1 VKPWERHALLKPEE
15 TVLKLKVLI
24 AASGLLMCMGALPLW
39 AQGFPAKPLRL
50 ILPFPPGGPTDLLG
64 RTLGQ
69 KMAENMGQAVVIDN
83 RPGAGGNLGVELAA
97 KSPPDGYTMVLSSP
111 LISISPSLYA
121 KLNYDPVKDLAPISL
136 AAAIQ
141 NVMIVHPSVPSRS
154 LKEFIAMATANPGKF
169 NFGSGGTGTT
179 SHLAPELLMSL
190 TKIKM
195 VHVPFKGTG
204 VGMIGLMSGQVDTL
218 FIAAPIAA
226 PQVNAGKVRALAV
239 LAEKRTAALPNVP
252 TSKEAGLN
260 DFVVPLWYGILTSA
274 GTARDNIAKL
284 NTEVAR
290 ALGAKDLMD
299 KFASAGIDPMPSS
312 PEQFAAFIRSETVR
326 YAKVI
331 RDAGI
336 KPE

>member
-1 VKPWERHALLKPEE
+1 M
-15 TVLKLKVLI
+15 KLNAWLV
-24 AASGLLMCMGALPLW
+24 AGGLTIFTGGVTDLF
-39 AQGFPAKPLRL
+39 AQAYPSKPLRM

-64 RTLGQ
+64 RTLGA
-69 KMAENMGQAVVIDN
+69 KMAENIGHAVVIDN

-111 LISISPSLYA
+111 LIAIAPSLYA
-121 KLNYDPVKDLAPISL
+121 RLNYDPVKDLAPISL
-136 AAAIQ
+136 AAAVQ
-141 NVMIVHPSVPSRS
+141 NVMIVHPSVPAKT
-154 LKEFIAMATANPGKF
+154 LKEFIAMAKANPGKF
-169 NFGSGGTGTT
+169 NFGSGGSGTT
-179 SHLAPELLMSL
+179 SHLAPELLKSL
-190 TKIKM
+190 AKINM

-226 PQVNAGKVRALAV
+226 PQVNAGKVRALVV

-252 TSKEAGLN
+252 TTKEAGV
-260 DFVVPLWYGILTSA
+260 DDYVVPLWYGLLASA
-274 GTARDNIAKL
+274 GTQRDYIMKLNGEIAK
-284 NTEVAR
+284 
-290 ALGAKDLMD
+290 ALAAKDVID

-312 PEQFAAFIRSETVR
+312 PEQFSSFIRTETVR

-331 RDAGI
+331 KDAGI

>member
-1 VKPWERHALLKPEE
+1 MLKALM
-15 TVLKLKVLI
+15 V
-24 AASGLLMCMGALPLW
+24 ASGVTICMGGASPLF
-39 AQGFPAKPLRL
+39 AQSFPAKPLRL

-69 KMAENMGQAVVIDN
+69 QMAVQIGHAVIVDN

-141 NVMIVHPSVPSRS
+141 NVMIVHPSVPAKT
-154 LKEFIAMATANPGKF
+154 LKAFIAMARANPGKF

-190 TKIKM
+190 TRIKM

-252 TSKEAGLN
+252 TTKEAGV
-260 DFVVPLWYGILTSA
+260 DDYVVPLWYGVLTST
-274 GTARDNIAKL
+274 GTSRDNIMKL
-284 NTEVAR
+284 NAEIAK
-290 ALGAKDLMD
+290 ALGSKDVIE
-299 KFASAGIDPMPSS
+299 KFATAGIDPMPSS
-312 PEQFAAFIRSETVR
+312 PEQFASFIRSETVR

-331 RDAGI
+331 KDAGI

>member
-1 VKPWERHALLKPEE
+1 M
-15 TVLKLKVLI
+15 KLKTWMV
-24 AASGLLMCMGALPLW
+24 AGSLLFCAGNGSLLF
-39 AQGFPAKPLRL
+39 AQAFPSKPLRM

-64 RTLGQ
+64 RTLGA
-69 KMAENMGQAVVIDN
+69 KMAENIGHAVVIDN

-121 KLNYDPVKDLAPISL
+121 KLNYDPAKDLAPISL
-136 AAAIQ
+136 AAAVQ
-141 NVMIVHPSVPSRS
+141 NVMIVHPSVPAKT
-154 LKEFIAMATANPGKF
+154 LKEFIAMAKANPGKF
-169 NFGSGGTGTT
+169 NFGSGGSGTT
-179 SHLAPELLMSL
+179 SHLAPELLKSL
-190 TKIKM
+190 TKINM

-204 VGMIGLMSGQVDTL
+204 LGMIGLMSGQVDTI

-226 PQVNAGKVRALAV
+226 PQVKAGKVRALAV

-252 TSKEAGLN
+252 TTKEAGV
-260 DFVVPLWYGILTSA
+260 DDYVVPLWYGILTST

-284 NTEVAR
+284 NVEIAK
-290 ALGAKDLMD
+290 ALGSKDVVE
-299 KFASAGIDPMPSS
+299 KFAAAGIDPMPSS
-312 PEQFAAFIRSETVR
+312 PEHFASFIRSETVR

-331 RDAGI
+331 KDAGI

>member
-1 VKPWERHALLKPEE
+1 MK
-15 TVLKLKVLI
+15 LKLNAWLV
-24 AASGLLMCMGALPLW
+24 AGGLTIFTGGVTDLF
-39 AQGFPAKPLRL
+39 AQAYPSKPLRM

-64 RTLGQ
+64 RTLGA
-69 KMAENMGQAVVIDN
+69 KMAENIGHAVVIDN

-97 KSPPDGYTMVLSSP
+97 KSAPDGYTMVLSSP
-111 LISISPSLYA
+111 LIAIAPSLYA
-121 KLNYDPVKDLAPISL
+121 RLNYDPVKDLAPISL
-136 AAAIQ
+136 AAAVQ
-141 NVMIVHPSVPSRS
+141 NVMIVHPSVPAKT
-154 LKEFIAMATANPGKF
+154 LKEFIAMAKANPGKF
-169 NFGSGGTGTT
+169 NFGSGGSGTT
-179 SHLAPELLMSL
+179 SHLAPELLKSL
-190 TKIKM
+190 AKINM

-252 TSKEAGLN
+252 TTKEAGV
-260 DFVVPLWYGILTSA
+260 DDYVVPLWYGLLASA
-274 GTARDNIAKL
+274 GTQRDYIMKLNGEIAK
-284 NTEVAR
+284 
-290 ALGAKDLMD
+290 ALAAKDVID

-312 PEQFAAFIRSETVR
+312 PEQFSSFIRTETVR

-331 RDAGI
+331 KDAGI

>member
-1 VKPWERHALLKPEE
+1 MNLNAWVV
-15 TVLKLKVLI
+15 TG
-24 AASGLLMCMGALPLW
+24 GLMMFTGGATDLY
-39 AQGFPAKPLRL
+39 AQAYPSKPLRM

-64 RTLGQ
+64 RTLGA
-69 KMAENMGQAVVIDN
+69 KMAENIGHAVVIDN

-97 KSPPDGYTMVLSSP
+97 KSAPDGYTMVLSSP
-111 LISISPSLYA
+111 LIAIAPSLYA
-121 KLNYDPVKDLAPISL
+121 RLNYDPVKDLAPISL
-136 AAAIQ
+136 AAAVQ
-141 NVMIVHPSVPSRS
+141 NVMIVHPSVPAKT
-154 LKEFIAMATANPGKF
+154 LKDFIAMARANPGKF
-169 NFGSGGTGTT
+169 NFGSGGSGTT
-179 SHLAPELLMSL
+179 SHLAPELLKSL
-190 TKIKM
+190 AKINM

-252 TSKEAGLN
+252 TTKEAGV
-260 DFVVPLWYGILTSA
+260 DDYVVPLWYGLLASA
-274 GTARDNIAKL
+274 GTQRDYIMKLNGEIAK
-284 NTEVAR
+284 
-290 ALGAKDLMD
+290 ALAAKDVID

-312 PEQFAAFIRSETVR
+312 PEQFSSFIRTETVR

-331 RDAGI
+331 KDAGI

>member
-1 VKPWERHALLKPEE
+1 M
-15 TVLKLKVLI
+15 KLKCAVVV
-24 AASGLLMCMGALPLW
+24 SGLMVGLGGASALF
-39 AQGFPAKPLRL
+39 AQAFPAKPLRL

-69 KMAENMGQAVVIDN
+69 KMAENIGHAVVIDN

-111 LISISPSLYA
+111 LISISPTLYA
-121 KLNYDPVKDLAPISL
+121 KLNYDPAKDLAPISQ

-141 NVMIVHPSVPSRS
+141 NVMIVHPSVPAKT
-154 LKEFIAMATANPGKF
+154 LKEFIAMAKASPGKF
-169 NFGSGGTGTT
+169 NFGSGGSGTT
-179 SHLAPELLMSL
+179 SHLAPELLKSL
-190 TKIKM
+190 AKINM

-204 VGMIGLMSGQVDTL
+204 VGMIGLLSGQVDTI
-218 FIAAPIAA
+218 FIAAPVAA
-226 PQVNAGKVRALAV
+226 PQVKAGKVRALAV

-252 TSKEAGLN
+252 TTKEAGV
-260 DFVVPLWYGILTSA
+260 DDYVVPLWYGILTST
-274 GTARDNIAKL
+274 GTSRENIVRL
-284 NTEVAR
+284 NTEIAK
-290 ALGAKDLMD
+290 ALAAKEVIE
-299 KFASAGIDPMPSS
+299 KFTASGIDATPSS

-331 RDAGI
+331 KDAGI

>member
-1 VKPWERHALLKPEE
+1 MLNMKAWIV
-15 TVLKLKVLI
+15 
-24 AASGLLMCMGALPLW
+24 ASGAMICAGYVLPLL
-39 AQGFPAKPLRL
+39 AQGYPAKPLRL

-64 RTLGQ
+64 RALGQ
-69 KMAENMGQAVVIDN
+69 KMAENIGHAVIIDN

-97 KSPPDGYTMVLSSP
+97 KAPPDGYTMVLSSP

-136 AAAIQ
+136 AASIQ
-141 NVMIVHPSVPSRS
+141 NVMIVHPSVPAKT
-154 LKEFIAMATANPGKF
+154 LKEFIAMAKANPGKF

-190 TKIKM
+190 AKIKM

-204 VGMIGLMSGQVDTL
+204 LGMIGLMSGQVDAL
-218 FIAAPIAA
+218 FIAAPIGA
-226 PQVNAGKVRALAV
+226 PQINAGKVRALAV

-252 TSKEAGLN
+252 TAKEAGLD
-260 DFVVPLWYGILTSA
+260 DFVVPIWYGILTSA
-274 GTARDNIAKL
+274 GTSRDNIMKL
-284 NTEVAR
+284 NAEIAK
-290 ALGAKDLMD
+290 ALGSKDVIE
-299 KFASAGIDPMPSS
+299 KFASAGIDPTPTS
-312 PEQFAAFIRSETVR
+312 PEQFASFIRSETVR

-331 RDAGI
+331 KDAGI

>member
-1 VKPWERHALLKPEE
+1 M
-15 TVLKLKVLI
+15 KLNAWLV
-24 AASGLLMCMGALPLW
+24 AGGLTIFTGGVTDLF
-39 AQGFPAKPLRL
+39 AQAYPSKPLRM

-64 RTLGQ
+64 RTLGA
-69 KMAENMGQAVVIDN
+69 KMAENIGHAVVIDN

-97 KSPPDGYTMVLSSP
+97 KSAPDGYTMVLSSP
-111 LISISPSLYA
+111 LIAIAPSLYA
-121 KLNYDPVKDLAPISL
+121 RLNYDPVKDLAPISL
-136 AAAIQ
+136 AAAVQ
-141 NVMIVHPSVPSRS
+141 NVMIVHPSVPAKT
-154 LKEFIAMATANPGKF
+154 LKEFIAMAKANPGKF
-169 NFGSGGTGTT
+169 NFGSGGSGTT
-179 SHLAPELLMSL
+179 SHLAPELLKSL
-190 TKIKM
+190 AKINM

-252 TSKEAGLN
+252 TTKEAGV
-260 DFVVPLWYGILTSA
+260 DDYVVPLWYGLLASA
-274 GTARDNIAKL
+274 GTQRDYIMKLNGEIAK
-284 NTEVAR
+284 
-290 ALGAKDLMD
+290 ALAAKDVID

-312 PEQFAAFIRSETVR
+312 PEQFSSFIRTETVR

-331 RDAGI
+331 KDAGI

>member
-1 VKPWERHALLKPEE
+1 M
-15 TVLKLKVLI
+15 KLKAWVVAGGLI
-24 AASGLLMCMGALPLW
+24 MFTGGATQLL
-39 AQGFPAKPLRL
+39 AQAYPSKPLRM

-64 RTLGQ
+64 RTLGA
-69 KMAENMGQAVVIDN
+69 KMAENIGHAVVIDN

-136 AAAIQ
+136 AAAVQ
-141 NVMIVHPSVPSRS
+141 NVMIVHPSVPAKT
-154 LKEFIAMATANPGKF
+154 LKAFITMAKASPGKF
-169 NFGSGGTGTT
+169 NYGSGGSGTT
-179 SHLAPELLMSL
+179 SHLAPELLKSL
-190 TKIKM
+190 TRINM

-204 VGMIGLMSGQVDTL
+204 LGMIGLMSGQVDTL

-252 TSKEAGLN
+252 TTKEAGV
-260 DFVVPLWYGILTSA
+260 DDYVVPLWYGLLTSA
-274 GTARDNIAKL
+274 GTPRDYVIKLNGEIAK
-284 NTEVAR
+284 
-290 ALGAKDLMD
+290 ALAAKDVID
-299 KFASAGIDPMPSS
+299 KFAAAGIDPMPSS
-312 PEQFAAFIRSETVR
+312 PEQFASFIRTETVR

-331 RDAGI
+331 KDAGI

>member
-1 VKPWERHALLKPEE
+1 MK
-15 TVLKLKVLI
+15 LKLNAWLV
-24 AASGLLMCMGALPLW
+24 AGGLTIFTGGVTDLF
-39 AQGFPAKPLRL
+39 AQAYPSKPLRM

-64 RTLGQ
+64 RTLGA
-69 KMAENMGQAVVIDN
+69 KMAENIGHAVVIDN

-111 LISISPSLYA
+111 LIAIAPSLYA
-121 KLNYDPVKDLAPISL
+121 RLNYDPVKDLAPISL
-136 AAAIQ
+136 AAAVQ
-141 NVMIVHPSVPSRS
+141 NVMIVHPSVPAKT
-154 LKEFIAMATANPGKF
+154 LKEFIAMAKANPGKF
-169 NFGSGGTGTT
+169 NFGSGGSGTT
-179 SHLAPELLMSL
+179 SHLAPELLKSL
-190 TKIKM
+190 AKINM

-252 TSKEAGLN
+252 TTKEAGV
-260 DFVVPLWYGILTSA
+260 DDYVVPLWYGLLASA
-274 GTARDNIAKL
+274 GTQRDYIMKLNGEIAK
-284 NTEVAR
+284 
-290 ALGAKDLMD
+290 ALAAKDVID

-312 PEQFAAFIRSETVR
+312 PEQFSSFIRTETVR

-331 RDAGI
+331 KDAGI

>member
-1 VKPWERHALLKPEE
+1 M
-15 TVLKLKVLI
+15 KLNAWLV
-24 AASGLLMCMGALPLW
+24 AGGLTIFTGGVTDLF
-39 AQGFPAKPLRL
+39 AQAYPSKPLRM

-64 RTLGQ
+64 RTLGA
-69 KMAENMGQAVVIDN
+69 KMAENIGHAVVIDN

-111 LISISPSLYA
+111 LIAIAPSLYA
-121 KLNYDPVKDLAPISL
+121 RLNYDPVKDLAPISL
-136 AAAIQ
+136 AAAVQ
-141 NVMIVHPSVPSRS
+141 NVMIVHPSVPAKT
-154 LKEFIAMATANPGKF
+154 LKEFIAMAKANPGKF
-169 NFGSGGTGTT
+169 NFGSGGSGTT
-179 SHLAPELLMSL
+179 SHLAPELLKSL
-190 TKIKM
+190 AKINM

-226 PQVNAGKVRALAV
+226 PQVNAGKVRALAA

-252 TSKEAGLN
+252 TTKEAGV
-260 DFVVPLWYGILTSA
+260 DDYVVPLWYGLLASA
-274 GTARDNIAKL
+274 GTQRDYIMKLNGEIAK
-284 NTEVAR
+284 
-290 ALGAKDLMD
+290 ALAAKDVID

-312 PEQFAAFIRSETVR
+312 PEQFSSFIRTETVR

-331 RDAGI
+331 KDAGI

>member
-1 VKPWERHALLKPEE
+1 LKFYALL
-15 TVLKLKVLI
+15 V
-24 AASGLLMCMGALPLW
+24 ASGLLAGAGSAAPVF
-39 AQGFPAKPLRL
+39 AQAFPSKPLRM

-69 KMAENMGQAVVIDN
+69 QLASQIGHAVVIDN

-111 LISISPSLYA
+111 LISISPSLYV

-141 NVMIVHPSVPSRS
+141 NVMIVHPSVPAKT
-154 LKEFIAMATANPGKF
+154 LKEFIAMARANPGKF
-169 NFGSGGTGTT
+169 NFGSGGSGTT
-179 SHLAPELLMSL
+179 SHLAPELLKSL
-190 TKIKM
+190 AKINM

-204 VGMIGLMSGQVDTL
+204 LGMIGLMSGQVDTI

-226 PQVNAGKVRALAV
+226 PQVKAGKVRALAV
-239 LAEKRTAALPNVP
+239 LAEKRTAALPEVP
-252 TSKEAGLN
+252 TTQEAGVV
-260 DFVVPLWYGILTSA
+260 DYVVPLWYGILTST
-274 GTARDNIAKL
+274 GTARDNIMRLNGEIAK
-284 NTEVAR
+284 
-290 ALGAKDLMD
+290 ALAAKELVE
-299 KFASAGIDPMPSS
+299 KFAAAGIDPMPSS

-331 RDAGI
+331 KDAGI

>member
-1 VKPWERHALLKPEE
+1 MLKALM
-15 TVLKLKVLI
+15 V
-24 AASGLLMCMGALPLW
+24 ASGVMVCIGGASPLF
-39 AQGFPAKPLRL
+39 AQSFPAKPLRL

-69 KMAENMGQAVVIDN
+69 QMAVQIGHAVIVDN

-141 NVMIVHPSVPSRS
+141 NVMIVHPSVPAKT
-154 LKEFIAMATANPGKF
+154 LKAFIAMAKANPGKF

-190 TKIKM
+190 TTIKM

-252 TSKEAGLN
+252 TTKEAGLD
-260 DFVVPLWYGILTSA
+260 DFVVPLWYGVLTST
-274 GTARDNIAKL
+274 GTSRDNIMKL
-284 NTEVAR
+284 NAEIAK
-290 ALGAKDLMD
+290 ALGSKDLIE
-299 KFASAGIDPMPSS
+299 KFATAGIDPMPSS
-312 PEQFAAFIRSETVR
+312 PEQFASFIRSETVR

-331 RDAGI
+331 KDAGI

>member
-1 VKPWERHALLKPEE
+1 M
-15 TVLKLKVLI
+15 KLNAWVVTGGLMI
-24 AASGLLMCMGALPLW
+24 FSGGATDLF
-39 AQGFPAKPLRL
+39 AQAYPSKPLRM

-64 RTLGQ
+64 RTLGA
-69 KMAENMGQAVVIDN
+69 KMAENIGHAVVIDN

-111 LISISPSLYA
+111 LIAIAPSLYA
-121 KLNYDPVKDLAPISL
+121 RLNYDPVKDLAPISL
-136 AAAIQ
+136 AAAVQ
-141 NVMIVHPSVPSRS
+141 NVMIVHPSVPAKT
-154 LKEFIAMATANPGKF
+154 LKEFIAMAKANPGKF
-169 NFGSGGTGTT
+169 NFGSGGSGTT
-179 SHLAPELLMSL
+179 SHLAPELLKSL
-190 TKIKM
+190 AKINM

-252 TSKEAGLN
+252 TTKEAGV
-260 DFVVPLWYGILTSA
+260 DDYVVPLWYGLLASA
-274 GTARDNIAKL
+274 GTQRDYIMKLNGEIAK
-284 NTEVAR
+284 
-290 ALGAKDLMD
+290 ALAAKDVID

-312 PEQFAAFIRSETVR
+312 PEQFSSFIRTETVR

-331 RDAGI
+331 KDAGI